1 MKNKFNKKTN
11 LFKEKKDKDSSD
23 ESMEDITNR
32 EIKSFSDINNV
43 INDTAEKLVE
53 EVEDQNPLDNKEM
66 QGESSFHRIGNIAG
80 NIILIIMLIFLL
92 YFFLIDPPDMITEF
106 FLGMRVFIC
115 DMTSGAFC
123 I

>member
-66 QGESSFHRIGNIAG
+66 HGESSFHRIGNIAIY
-80 NIILIIMLIFLL
+80 IILIIVLIFLL
-92 YFFLIDPPDMITEF
+92 YFFRIDLSDMNTEF
-106 FLGMRVFIC
+106 FLGMKVFIC

>member
-23 ESMEDITNR
+23 ESMEDIMNR

-66 QGESSFHRIGNIAG
+66 HGESSFHRIGNIAN
-80 NIILIIMLIFLL
+80 NIILIIVLIFLL
-92 YFFLIDPPDMITEF
+92 YFFRIDLSDMNTEF
-106 FLGMRVFIC
+106 FLGMKVFIC

>member
-43 INDTAEKLVE
+43 INNTSEKLVA

-80 NIILIIMLIFLL
+80 NIILITMLIFLL
-92 YFFLIDPPDMITEF
+92 YFFLIDLSDMNTEI

>member
-43 INDTAEKLVE
+43 INNTSEKLVA

-66 QGESSFHRIGNIAG
+66 QGESSFHRIGNIAN

-92 YFFLIDPPDMITEF
+92 YFFLINPPDMITEF

>member
-53 EVEDQNPLDNKEM
+53 EVEDQNPLDNNEM
-66 QGESSFHRIGNIAG
+66 HGESLFYRIGRIAG
-80 NIILIIMLIFLL
+80 TMILIFIFIFLL
-92 YFFLIDPPDMITEF
+92 YFYLIDVYDAFSF
-106 FLGMRVFIC
+106 FFSKMLA
-115 DMTSGAFC
+115 S
-123 I
+123 

>member
-1 MKNKFNKKTN
+1 MFRFFNRRI
-11 LFKEKKDKDSSD
+11 E
-23 ESMEDITNR
+23 R
-32 EIKSFSDINNV
+32 SFVNNV

-53 EVEDQNPLDNKEM
+53 EVEDENPLDNKEM